1 MSERVAAF
9 AISRTTLMLLHSIT
23 SRIAQICAEI
33 VHQNG
38 HDCIVT
44 MGARFGA
51 DLQFDET
58 DTHYALLQCEEL
70 FCVALPDGE
79 ITTSSRVSDLVD
91 LVAHALREKH
101 GKVEVEWKDF
111 TSNVW

>member
-1 MSERVAAF
+1 MM
-9 AISRTTLMLLHSIT
+9 TIT
-23 SRIAQICAEI
+23 SHIAQICAEI

-58 DTHYALLQCEEL
+58 DTHYALLKCEEL
-70 FCVALPDGE
+70 FGVSLPDGE
-79 ITTSSRVSDLVD
+79 VTTSSRVSDLVD
-91 LVAHALREKH
+91 LVAHAVREKQSNT
-101 GKVEVEWKDF
+101 EVEWKDF
-111 TSNVW
+111 PKEVAQ

>member
-1 MSERVAAF
+1 MTDRA
-9 AISRTTLMLLHSIT
+9 IT
-23 SRIAQICAEI
+23 SHIAQICAEI

-38 HDCIVT
+38 HDFIVT

-58 DTHYALLQCEEL
+58 DTHYALLKCEEL
-70 FCVALPDGE
+70 FCVSLPDGE

-91 LVAHALREKH
+91 LVAHAVREKQSNT
-101 GKVEVEWKDF
+101 EVEWKDF
-111 TSNVW
+111 PKEVAQ